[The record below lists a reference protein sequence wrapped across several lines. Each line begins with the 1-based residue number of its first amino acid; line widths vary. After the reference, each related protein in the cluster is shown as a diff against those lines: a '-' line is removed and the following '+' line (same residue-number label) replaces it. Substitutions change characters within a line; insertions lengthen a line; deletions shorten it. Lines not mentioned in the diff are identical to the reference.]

1 MAVQQTT
8 QQTILPEWYTQYA
21 QNVLGKAYAATA
33 EPYQKYV
40 TKDAS
45 GKEVP
50 IARIAGF
57 QPEQEQAFGGFK
69 SSMGAYQPY
78 LTAATEGLQR
88 GTGSF
93 AAPGVASQYMNPYM
107 QNVVAGIGSAAGR
120 NLYENLLPAV
130 NRTFV
135 GGGTFGG
142 SRSAEFTA
150 RAVRDANAAALSA
163 QNEAL
168 QKGYENAQGQYNA
181 EQNRIITASPY
192 MAALGTQAQTQRNLD
207 LAGLEQ
213 IGSQRQQLA
222 QRSADLA
229 YQDFENQRDYPLYQ
243 AQQLA
248 AIGGQPTASG
258 SGTTISTAPK
268 PSTTGQI
275 LGGLTSAVGLLG
287 ASGAFGQSGWLKFKD
302 GGEVEPQKIKKAKK
316 AKSAKSGLG
325 WLKD

>member
-8 QQTILPEWYTQYA
+8 TQTILPEWYTQYA
-21 QNVLGKAYAATA
+21 QNVLSKAYAATG
-33 EPYQKYV
+33 EDYQKYT

-57 QPEQEQAFGGFK
+57 QPEQEQAFSGYK
-69 SSMGAYQPY
+69 ANMGSYQPY
-78 LTAATEGLQR
+78 VTSAAQGLQR

-93 AAPGVASQYMNPYM
+93 NAPGVANQYMNPYI
-107 QNVVAGIGSAAGR
+107 QNVVAGIGAQAGR
-120 NLYENLLPAV
+120 NLTENILPGV

-142 SRSAEFTA
+142 SRSAEFTQ
-150 RAVRDANAAALSA
+150 RAIRDANAAALSA

-168 QKGYENAQGQYNA
+168 QKGYENAQGQFNTEA
-181 EQNRIITASPY
+181 NRYLTASPY
-192 MAALGTQAQTQRNLD
+192 MAALGKQQQEQQNLD
-207 LAGLEQ
+207 FAGLEQ

-229 YQDFENQRDYPLYQ
+229 YQDFENQRDFPYIQ
-243 AQQLA
+243 AQRLA
-248 AIGGQPTASG
+248 AIGGQPSASG
-258 SGTTISTAPK
+258 SGTTVSTAPK

-275 LGGLTSAVGLLG
+275 LGGLTSAIGLIG
-287 ASGAFGQSGWLKFKD
+287 ATGGFGKSGWLGLKD
-302 GGEVEPQKIKKAKK
+302 GGKVDIRKAKN
-316 AKSAKSGLG
+316 AKSGLG

>member
-8 QQTILPEWYTQYA
+8 TQTILPEWYTQYA

-40 TKDAS
+40 TKDAQ
-45 GKEVP
+45 GNEVP

-57 QPEQEQAFGGFK
+57 MPEQEQAFSGFK

-78 LTAATEGLQR
+78 LQAASQGLQR

-93 AAPGVASQYMNPYM
+93 TAPGVASQYMNPYT
-107 QNVVAGIGSAAGR
+107 QNVVSGIGSAAGR
-120 NLYENLLPAV
+120 NLYENILPAV

-150 RAVRDANAAALSA
+150 RAIRDANAAALSE
-163 QNEAL
+163 QNKAL
-168 QKGYENAQGQYNA
+168 KEGYESGMGQFNTEA
-181 EQNRIITASPY
+181 NRLVTASPY
-192 MAALGTQAQTQRNLD
+192 MAALGSQLQTQRNLD

-213 IGSQRQQLA
+213 IGSQRQQLG

-229 YQDFENQRDYPLYQ
+229 YQDFERQRDYPYTQ
-243 AQQLA
+243 VERLA
-248 AIGGQPTASG
+248 NIGGQPTASG
-258 SGTTISTAPK
+258 TGTTISTAPK
-268 PSTTGQI
+268 PSSTGQI
-275 LGGLTSAVGLLG
+275 IGGLTSAVGLLG
-287 ASGAFGQSGWLKFKD
+287 ATGAFGNSGWLKFKD
-302 GGEVEPQKIKKAKK
+302 GGKIDIKKAKK